1 MKIILTESQT
11 TRLVKL
17 LESSSLKEY
26 LNDLEEI
33 IDNGETLKKGMNSYS
48 FTKGVAAIQAG
59 LNKLGYSFSR
69 FGIDGKY
76 GGETEKNVKKFQE
89 DEGLEIT
96 GKMDTNDVEK
106 LKSLLSKKVNI
117 EKEDKK
123 ETKRDTKKVNGGTY
137 IIEMNNPNSNDLT
150 VIWGGYPSST
160 YGANW
165 MKNNGG
171 DKYFS
176 DKNVVYSN
184 FENSLDT
191 IKNVLSKNGIE
202 DYNIKSVSGF
212 SAGGTQAWKHIN
224 DDFDFVGLI
233 DPTTKK
239 DYNSLPNNVEVISNS
254 GNWGTFPRIAEFLRR
269 LENKKFKNV
278 KKINIGHLK
287 MPEKFYE
294 LYSDRM

>member
-11 TRLVKL
+11 TRLLKL
-17 LESSSLKEY
+17 LESSSFKDY
-26 LNDLEEI
+26 MNDLEQI
-33 IDNGETLKKGMNSYS
+33 IESGETYKKGMNSYS

-59 LNKLGYSFSR
+59 LDKLGYSFSK

-89 DEGLEIT
+89 DEELEVT
-96 GKMDTNDVEK
+96 GTMDTEDIKK
-106 LKSLLSKKVNI
+106 LKLLLSKKVDV

-123 ETKRDTKKVNGGTY
+123 ETKKDIKKVNSGTY
-137 IIEMNNPNSNDLT
+137 IIEMNNPDSNDIT
-150 VIWGGYPSST
+150 IIWGGYPSST
-160 YGANW
+160 YGAKW

-176 DKNVVYSN
+176 NKNVVYSN
-184 FENSLDT
+184 FENSLDS
-191 IKNVLSKNGIE
+191 IKSVLSKNGIE

-212 SAGGTQAWKHIN
+212 SAGGTQAWKHI
-224 DDFDFVGLI
+224 DDNFDFVGLI

-239 DYNSLPNNVEVISNS
+239 DYSSIPSNVEVISNS
-254 GNWGTFPRIAEFLRR
+254 GNWGGFPRIAEFLRR

-294 LYSDRM
+294 MYSDRM